1 MTAAF
6 AGWNAEPSQSA
17 ASNQATSGQA
27 PATAS
32 DQTSASGRAAAD
44 TLAVESQTFQTT
56 ELDLPESAPGMLLL
70 LSGLAVLFWLTIRM
84 SLRDSR
90 FLRPLSR
97 AVLLIPRLLVLCC
110 LLFILLNPQSRTQ
123 LSRTEKSRV
132 GLLIDTSLSMKWPAT
147 DGSGNNS
154 GEPPVSRAQSVQQQL
169 IRSGVL
175 SELSRTHVV
184 SVYTFDETLR
194 GPWAVVSDGEVRF
207 VDEHGGQSKAAAA
220 DAVPAG
226 TRVSLQDEQ
235 QQPSGAPESAAA
247 LEQWQRLLEPQGA
260 ETRLGEAVYQLTGQL
275 SGRTLAGLVVVTD
288 GRGNAGLEPEAARLR
303 AQRTETRLIAAGV
316 GSLKPQLNLWVAGMQ
331 SPLDVHQGDPF
342 DISVS
347 LQGAAAGG
355 QSALVRLF
363 QQTAGG
369 DGSDRRQIAEQTV
382 DFPAESLPVTARFT
396 QTLAVP
402 GRYDFVAR
410 VESGGG
416 IVEMTLEDNE
426 RRRTVEVTD
435 QKMRVL
441 VISSGPMRDYQFVRN
456 TLYRHSGVE
465 SDVWLQSVQED
476 NAGMVSQEA
485 RRLLTKFPETEAELF
500 EYDVVVAFDPD
511 WSRLTTEQQRFL
523 NRWVSEHAGGLVIV
537 AGEIFTPKLAENS
550 DAARDISVLYP
561 VLLSR
566 QPPAAQQSVRA
577 EEAWPVLPTPE
588 GRVAEF
594 LKIADDSGNASIDLW
609 KNFRGIYRS
618 YPVRGLRDGAVVLL
632 QYDNP
637 RARTELGVP
646 PFLVSQFYGAGRS
659 VFLGSAET
667 WRLREIS
674 PQGHQR
680 FWTSL
685 IREAGQGR
693 RSRGRARGLLLLDRT
708 EANPGQLV
716 TIRASLLN
724 AQLQPLVVPDAAITI
739 TGPDGQTVPT
749 PDRMTADSRGGGQ
762 YSAGFRPDRPG
773 QYRISVPVPES
784 SDVLQGVLEVV
795 LPGLESLT
803 PVQDPDSLAALTR
816 ETDGRYLPIAEI
828 ATLPSLL
835 KDQSQPVIVD
845 EQLRTLWDRQ
855 WLLYAAT
862 LLLAFEWAMRRV
874 WRLS

>member
-1 MTAAF
+1 MTASFTTQDGPAV
-6 AGWNAEPSQSA
+6 A
-17 ASNQATSGQA
+17 A
-27 PATAS
+27 
-32 DQTSASGRAAAD
+32 DQTSAAGRAAAD
-44 TLAVESQTFQTT
+44 TLATESQTFQTT
-56 ELDLPESAPGMLLL
+56 ELDLPETATGLLL
-70 LSGLAVLFWLTIRM
+70 LLAGLVVLFGLTIRT

-90 FLRPLSR
+90 FLRPVSR
-97 AVLLIPRLLVLCC
+97 AVLLVPRLLVLCS
-110 LLFILLNPQSRTQ
+110 LLFILLNPQTRTQ

-132 GLLIDTSLSMKWPAT
+132 GLLLDTSLSMKWPGT
-147 DGSGNNS
+147 DQAAGGAA
-154 GEPPVSRAQSVQQQL
+154 EVPVSRAELVQQQL
-169 IRSGVL
+169 ISSGVL

-184 SVYTFDETLR
+184 SIYTFDETLR
-194 GPWAVVSDGEVRF
+194 GPWAVVSDGVVRF
-207 VDEHGGQSKAAAA
+207 VEADGTESAATAIPPA
-220 DAVPAG
+220 AG
-226 TRVSLQDEQ
+226 TRMSLQDEQ
-235 QQPSGAPESAAA
+235 QAAAEAPEAAA
-247 LEQWQRLLEPQGA
+247 AAEQWRKILEPTGA

-288 GRGNAGLEPEAARLR
+288 GRGNAGLDPEAARLR
-303 AQRTETRLIAAGV
+303 ALRTETRLIAAGV

-331 SPLDVHQGDPF
+331 SPMDVHQGDPF
-342 DISVS
+342 DIGVS
-347 LQGAAAGG
+347 LQGAAAAG

-382 DFPAESLPVTARFT
+382 DFAEDALPVTARFT

-410 VESGGG
+410 VESAGG
-416 IVEMTLEDNE
+416 VAEMTLEDNE

-465 SDVWLQSVQED
+465 SDVWLQTVQDD

-511 WSRLTTEQQRFL
+511 WSRLTAEQQRFL

-550 DAARDISVLYP
+550 DAARDVSVLYP

-566 QPPAAQQSVRA
+566 QAPATQQSVRA
-577 EEAWPVLPTPE
+577 EEPWPVLPTAE

-594 LKIADDSGNASIDLW
+594 LKIADDSGNADIDLW

-618 YPVRGLRDGAVVLL
+618 YPIRGLRDGAVVLL

-637 RARTELGVP
+637 RARTELGIP

-716 TIRASLLN
+716 TIRAQLLN
-724 AQLQPLVVPDAAITI
+724 AQLQPLVVPDAAVTI
-739 TGPDGQTVPT
+739 TGPDGQTVPL
-749 PDRMTADSRGGGQ
+749 PDRLTAESRGGGQ
-762 YSAGFRPDRPG
+762 YTAGFRPERPG
-773 QYRISVPVPES
+773 QYRITVPVPES

-795 LPGLESLT
+795 LPGLESQL
-803 PVQDPDSLAALTR
+803 PVQDAESLTALTR
-816 ETDGRYLPIAEI
+816 ETSGRYLPFSEI

-855 WLLYAAT
+855 WLMYAAA